1 MSAQQSNNRGKLTA
15 KKISIY
21 GILTALCIVFGYLES
36 LVSLDFI
43 APGVKLGL
51 SNAVA
56 LLLITRKDV
65 KGAFAVNTTRIVLCA
80 LLFGSPV
87 SLAFSLAGGIA
98 SIVFTFL
105 LSKLDCVSVIGIS
118 IAGGVIHNIFQLL
131 VAIIIVGIGAVFY
144 IPVLCITGA
153 VSGAVVGILCT
164 VLFSKL
170 NLLK

>member
-1 MSAQQSNNRGKLTA
+1 MSAKQSDSTNKLTA
-15 KKISIY
+15 KKLCIY

-56 LLLITRKDV
+56 LLLITKKDL
-65 KGAFAVNTTRIVLCA
+65 KGAFAVNIARILLCA

-98 SIVFTFL
+98 SVVFTFL
-105 LSKLDCVSVIGIS
+105 LSKVKSVSVIGLS
-118 IAGGVIHNIFQLL
+118 IAGGVIHNIFQLF
-131 VAIIIVGIGAVFY
+131 VAMIIVGIGAVFY

-153 VSGAVVGILCT
+153 LSGALIGILCS
-164 VLFSKL
+164 VLLNKL

>member
-1 MSAQQSNNRGKLTA
+1 MSAKQSDSTNKLTA
-15 KKISIY
+15 KKLCLY
-21 GILTALCIVFGYLES
+21 GIFTALCIVFGYLES

-56 LLLITRKDV
+56 LLLITVKDF
-65 KGAFAVNTTRIVLCA
+65 KGAFAVNIARILLCA

-98 SIVFTFL
+98 SVIFTFL
-105 LSKLDCVSVIGIS
+105 LSKVKSVSVVGLS
-118 IAGGVIHNIFQLL
+118 IAGGVIHNIFQLF
-131 VAIIIVGIGAVFY
+131 VAMIIVGIGAVFY
-144 IPVLCITGA
+144 VPVLCITGA
-153 VSGAVVGILCT
+153 LSGALIGILCSI
-164 VLFSKL
+164 LLNKL

>member
-1 MSAQQSNNRGKLTA
+1 MSAKQSDSTNKLTA
-15 KKISIY
+15 KKLCLY

-56 LLLITRKDV
+56 LLLITKKDL
-65 KGAFAVNTTRIVLCA
+65 KGAFAVNIARILLCA

-98 SIVFTFL
+98 SVVFTFL
-105 LSKLDCVSVIGIS
+105 LSKVKSVSVIGLS
-118 IAGGVIHNIFQLL
+118 IAGGVIHNIFQLF
-131 VAIIIVGIGAVFY
+131 VAMIIVGIGAVFY

-153 VSGAVVGILCT
+153 LSGALIGILCS
-164 VLFSKL
+164 VLLNKL